1 MLRINLTALS
11 LVGIVLLT
19 SSSSVI
25 AKDSPHKSLKDYSNS
40 IKSGQLLGKSHGD
53 VGLSCKDCHDNGTP
67 KIPKGTAKINL
78 GDKFCLNCH
87 DADEVNNKVVFKY
100 KGHEVFPH
108 SQHLGDMQCA
118 DCHSMHQEST
128 LMCAECHVQPWMKT
142 LPARWKQIK

>member
-1 MLRINLTALS
+1 MPKNSFAIIS
-11 LVGIVLLT
+11 IVVIVLFA
-19 SSSSVI
+19 SVSEAN
-25 AKDSPHKSLKDYSNS
+25 AKDNINKNIKYYSSS

-53 VGLSCKDCHDNGTP
+53 AGLSCKDCHEKGMP
-67 KIPKGTAKINL
+67 KITQDTSKHNL

-142 LPARWKQIK
+142 LPARWKQIN